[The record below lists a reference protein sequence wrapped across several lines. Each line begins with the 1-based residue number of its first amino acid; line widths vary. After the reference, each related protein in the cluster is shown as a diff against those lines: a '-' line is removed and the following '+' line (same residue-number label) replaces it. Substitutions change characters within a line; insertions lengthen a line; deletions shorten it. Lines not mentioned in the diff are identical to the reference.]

1 MFDIGFMELVL
12 IAVVALIVVGPERL
26 PGAIRTTT
34 LWIGRAKRSFQQ
46 VKTEIEREINAD
58 EIRRQLHNESILAG
72 IEKARKQADSLVKNA
87 RHDIDA
93 FDNEIKTTL
102 KSEEAALR
110 EIAAREDAAL
120 KAAPAQPAAA
130 QTPAGQPARETPA
143 APVDDPSIYDE
154 APLEEQA
161 GTADTEPAPAAAPAT
176 PAKPV
181 EDFYNNP
188 PSGTISLK
196 GGVYRATTSLDDETD
211 SGRRI

>member
-12 IAVVALIVVGPERL
+12 IAVVALIVVGPEKL

-34 LWIGRAKRSFQQ
+34 LWIGRAKRSFNQ
-46 VKTEIEREINAD
+46 VKSEIEREINTD

-72 IEKARKQADSLVKNA
+72 IEKAKKQADTLVQTA
-87 RHDIDA
+87 RHNVDE
-93 FDNEIKTTL
+93 FDNEMKTTL
-102 KSEEAALR
+102 KSEENALR
-110 EIAAREDAAL
+110 EIAARETA
-120 KAAPAQPAAA
+120 KSEKPAAA
-130 QTPAGQPARETPA
+130 LTRETPA
-143 APVDDPSIYDE
+143 APVEDPSIYDE
-154 APLEEQA
+154 APLESEA
-161 GTADTEPAPAAAPAT
+161 AAEEPEPEAAPAAEPAK

-188 PSGTISLK
+188 PSGTIQLK

>member
-12 IAVVALIVVGPERL
+12 VGIVALIVVGPERL

-72 IEKARKQADSLVKNA
+72 IEKARKQASTLVENA

-93 FDNEIKTTL
+93 FDSEIKTTL
-102 KSEEAALR
+102 KSEDQAVR
-110 EIAAREDAAL
+110 EIAARDNATL
-120 KAAPAQPAAA
+120 KPAAA
-130 QTPAGQPARETPA
+130 KPAREAPA
-143 APVDDPSIYDE
+143 AAVEDPSIYDE
-154 APLEEQA
+154 APLQEE
-161 GTADTEPAPAAAPAT
+161 TAADEAEPAAQAA

-188 PSGTISLK
+188 PSGTIRLK
-196 GGVYRATTSLDDETD
+196 GGVYRATSSLDDETD

>member
-12 IAVVALIVVGPERL
+12 VGIVALIVVGPERL

-72 IEKARKQADSLVKNA
+72 IEKARKQASTLVENA

-93 FDNEIKTTL
+93 FDSEITTTL
-102 KSEEAALR
+102 KSEDQSVR
-110 EIAAREDAAL
+110 EIAARDNATL
-120 KAAPAQPAAA
+120 KPAAA
-130 QTPAGQPARETPA
+130 KPAREAPA
-143 APVDDPSIYDE
+143 AAVEDPSIYDE
-154 APLEEQA
+154 APLQEE
-161 GTADTEPAPAAAPAT
+161 TAADEAEPAAQAA

-188 PSGTISLK
+188 PSGTIRLK
-196 GGVYRATTSLDDETD
+196 GGVYRATSSLDDETD